1 MMCSSHS
8 KTVRLAPHSGLP
20 KELAKDQN
28 LLRMVLPAIKADH
41 LAMDKYVF
49 NPDAEKVEVPI
60 LAMGGDEDPRC
71 PAEQV
76 GRDAGSGG
84 I

>member
-41 LAMDKYVF
+41 LAMDKVR
-49 NPDAEKVEVPI
+49 P
-60 LAMGGDEDPRC
+60 
-71 PAEQV
+71 
-76 GRDAGSGG
+76 
-84 I
+84 